1 MDPHIPNSRNELSGF
16 SDDLDDLVVQHDA
29 SRGERFG
36 NYIIDVILASVA
48 NTVLT
53 SVVTGRGFFEQQ
65 EFSWDT
71 WFTNFVLSSVFMLAF
86 YTLMEGL
93 LKGRSIGKF
102 ITGTKAVRRDGQ
114 PFTFGDAFFR
124 SLVRIVPFEVFS
136 GFGTPWHDK
145 WTGTT
150 VVKNR

>member
-1 MDPHIPNSRNELSGF
+1 METNIPNSRNELSGF
-16 SDDLDDLVVQHDA
+16 SDELDDLVVQHDA

-36 NYIIDVILASVA
+36 NYIIDVIIASVISRA
-48 NTVLT
+48 FFAVIY
-53 SVVTGRGFFEQQ
+53 GRSFLEQE
-65 EFSWDT
+65 EFAWDT
-71 WFTNFVLSSVFMLAF
+71 WFTSVVLSSVFMLAF

-102 ITGTKAVRRDGQ
+102 LTGTKAVRRDGQ
-114 PFTFGDAFFR
+114 PFTFGDAFYR

-136 GFGTPWHDK
+136 GFGTPWHDQ

-150 VVKNR
+150 VVKNK